1 MNIRAE
7 QQKFLRERAQQIQSL
22 SDRAKQVQALNRKL
36 QDDRMRG
43 VRIVRKAADLADK

>member
-22 SDRAKQVQALNRKL
+22 TDRAKQVQALNRKL
-36 QDDRMRG
+36 QDDHMRG
-43 VRIVRKAADLADK
+43 VKIVRKAAESADQ